1 MMDFFQAIRNGNV
14 EIVKSM
20 LNRDKSLASRTD
32 QRGFTPLVMATYS
45 DQLEIVKLILE
56 AGADVN
62 LKVGQGNTA
71 LMGVCMKCYLPMV

>member
-1 MMDFFQAIRNGNV
+1 MDFFQAIRNGNV
-14 EIVKSM
+14 ELVKSI
-20 LNRDKSLASRTD
+20 LNTDQSLASRAD

-62 LKVGQGNTA
+62 LKVGRGNRA
-71 LMGVCMKCYLPMV
+71 LMGGLHERLFTHG